1 MDIFLLYNV
10 YGGYMRLDNKGFTL
24 VEVIAVVAII
34 TILSVVVVP
43 SVLNSINNGKQKS
56 YEVLVGDI
64 KIAAKELYEEVYSN
78 ELLGD
83 TSKLYQYSYD
93 VDKKEISKDN
103 NDVIEITNN
112 CTKEGYSCIETNLQ
126 TLVSNGFL
134 SGSTDGNKQKVILN
148 VREDN
153 ANMGNCSIKIV
164 RVVNSSSN
172 KVSYKVYAIENSD
185 EKNICP
191 TQDEYDKG
199 VSYDGISR

>member
-93 VDKKEISKDN
+93 VDNKKISKDN

-164 RVVNSSSN
+164 RVVNPSSN
-172 KVSYKVYAIENSD
+172 KVSYKVSKINEIENSKG
-185 EKNICP
+185 KNICP

-199 VSYDGISR
+199 VS

>member
-112 CTKEGYSCIETNLQ
+112 CTK
-126 TLVSNGFL
+126 
-134 SGSTDGNKQKVILN
+134 
-148 VREDN
+148 
-153 ANMGNCSIKIV
+153 
-164 RVVNSSSN
+164 
-172 KVSYKVYAIENSD
+172 
-185 EKNICP
+185 
-191 TQDEYDKG
+191 
-199 VSYDGISR
+199 

>member
-56 YEVLVGDI
+56 YEVLVGNI
-64 KIAAKELYEEVYSN
+64 KIAAKELYEEVYANS
-78 ELLGD
+78 LLGD
-83 TSKLYQYSYD
+83 NSMLYQYDY
-93 VDKKEISKDN
+93 VDNVSDNESNIKKRDFITINYNS
-103 NDVIEITNN
+103 IENY
-112 CTKEGYSCIETNLQ
+112 YSIKTNLQ

-134 SGSTDGNKQKVILN
+134 SGSSDGKGQKVILN

-153 ANMGNCSIKIV
+153 ANMGNCKIEIV
-164 RVVNSSSN
+164 KNVNSSSN
-172 KVSYKVYAIENSD
+172 KVSYEVNANKDKINNS
-185 EKNICP
+185 KGNNICP

-199 VSYDGISR
+199 VR

>member
-43 SVLNSINNGKQKS
+43 SVLNSINNGKEKS
-56 YEVLVGDI
+56 YEVLIGNI
-64 KIAAKELYEEVYSN
+64 KIAAKELYEEVYANS
-78 ELLGD
+78 LLGD
-83 TSKLYQYSYD
+83 NSMLYQYDY
-93 VDKKEISKDN
+93 VDNVSDNESNIKKRDFIIINYNSIKN
-103 NDVIEITNN
+103 Y
-112 CTKEGYSCIETNLQ
+112 YSIKTNLQ

-134 SGSTDGNKQKVILN
+134 SGSSDGKGQKVILN

-153 ANMGNCSIKIV
+153 ANMGNCKIEIV
-164 RVVNSSSN
+164 KNVNSSSN
-172 KVSYKVYAIENSD
+172 KVSYEVKANKDIINNS
-185 EKNICP
+185 KGNNICP

-199 VSYDGISR
+199 VR

>member
-24 VEVIAVVAII
+24 VEIIAVVAII

-83 TSKLYQYSYD
+83 TSKLYQYSY
-93 VDKKEISKDN
+93 KDN
-103 NDVIEITNN
+103 NIVKESEIVIQNDNSIVV
-112 CTKEGYSCIETNLQ
+112 NLQ

-164 RVVNSSSN
+164 RDVNSSSN
-172 KVSYKVYAIENSD
+172 KVSYKVSKINEIENSKG
-185 EKNICP
+185 KNICP
-191 TQDEYDKG
+191 TDSEYDKG
-199 VSYDGISR
+199 VS

>member
-10 YGGYMRLDNKGFTL
+10 YGGYMKLDNKGFTL

-93 VDKKEISKDN
+93 VDSKMISKDKDN
-103 NDVIEITNN
+103 NVIEIKDN
-112 CTKEGYSCIETNLQ
+112 CANEGYSCIETNLQ

-153 ANMGNCSIKIV
+153 ANMGNCNIRIV
-164 RVVNSSSN
+164 RDVNSSSN
-172 KVSYKVYAIENSD
+172 KVSYKVSAINEIENSNG
-185 EKNICP
+185 KNICP

-199 VSYDGISR
+199 VS

>member
-93 VDKKEISKDN
+93 VDRKEISNSNNVIKITDN
-103 NDVIEITNN
+103 CID
-112 CTKEGYSCIETNLQ
+112 EGYRYSCIETNLQ

-134 SGSTDGNKQKVILN
+134 SGSTDGNEQKVILN

-164 RVVNSSSN
+164 RVVNPSSN
-172 KVSYKVYAIENSD
+172 KVSYKVSNINEIENSKG
-185 EKNICP
+185 KNICP

-199 VSYDGISR
+199 VS

>member
-93 VDKKEISKDN
+93 VDNEVISKDN
-103 NDVIEITNN
+103 NNVIEITDN

-134 SGSTDGNKQKVILN
+134 SGSTDGKKQKVILN

-164 RVVNSSSN
+164 RVVNSSN
-172 KVSYKVYAIENSD
+172 KVSYKVSKINEIENSKG
-185 EKNICP
+185 KNICP

-199 VSYDGISR
+199 VS

>member
-93 VDKKEISKDN
+93 VDRKEISNSNNVIKITDN
-103 NDVIEITNN
+103 CID
-112 CTKEGYSCIETNLQ
+112 EGYRYSCIETNLQ

-134 SGSTDGNKQKVILN
+134 SGSSDGKGQKVILN

-153 ANMGNCSIKIV
+153 ANMGNCKIEIV
-164 RVVNSSSN
+164 KNVNSSSN
-172 KVSYKVYAIENSD
+172 KVSYEVNANKDKINNS
-185 EKNICP
+185 KGNNICP

-199 VSYDGISR
+199 VR

>member
-56 YEVLVGDI
+56 YEVLVVDI

-93 VDKKEISKDN
+93 VDRKEISNSNNVIKIIDN
-103 NDVIEITNN
+103 CID
-112 CTKEGYSCIETNLQ
+112 EGYRYSCIETNLQ

-134 SGSTDGNKQKVILN
+134 SGSTDGNEQKVILN

-164 RVVNSSSN
+164 RVVNPSSN
-172 KVSYKVYAIENSD
+172 KVSYKVSNINEIENSKG
-185 EKNICP
+185 KNICP

-199 VSYDGISR
+199 VS

>member
-93 VDKKEISKDN
+93 VDNKMISKSN
-103 NDVIEITNN
+103 NVIEITDN
-112 CTKEGYSCIETNLQ
+112 CTDEGYSCIETNLQ

-153 ANMGNCSIKIV
+153 ANMGNCSIRIV
-164 RVVNSSSN
+164 RDVNSSSN
-172 KVSYKVYAIENSD
+172 KVSYKVSKINEIKNSK

-199 VSYDGISR
+199 VS

>member
-78 ELLGD
+78 ELLDD

-93 VDKKEISKDN
+93 VDNKMISKSN
-103 NDVIEITNN
+103 NVIEITDN
-112 CTKEGYSCIETNLQ
+112 CTDEGYSCIETNLQ

-153 ANMGNCSIKIV
+153 ANMGNCSIRIV
-164 RVVNSSSN
+164 RDVNSSSN
-172 KVSYKVYAIENSD
+172 KVSYKVSKINEIKNSK

-199 VSYDGISR
+199 VS

>member
-24 VEVIAVVAII
+24 VEIIAVVAII

-93 VDKKEISKDN
+93 VDNEVISKDN
-103 NDVIEITNN
+103 NNVIEITDN

-134 SGSTDGNKQKVILN
+134 SGSTDGKKQKVILN

-164 RVVNSSSN
+164 RVVNSSN
-172 KVSYKVYAIENSD
+172 KVSYKVSKINEIENSKG
-185 EKNICP
+185 KNICP

-199 VSYDGISR
+199 VS

>member
-43 SVLNSINNGKQKS
+43 SVLNSINNGKEKS
-56 YEVLVGDI
+56 YEVLVGNI
-64 KIAAKELYEEVYSN
+64 KIAAKELYEEVYANS
-78 ELLGD
+78 LLGD
-83 TSKLYQYSYD
+83 NSKLYQYSYD
-93 VDKKEISKDN
+93 VDNKVISTDN
-103 NDVIEITNN
+103 NVIEITNN
-112 CTKEGYSCIETNLQ
+112 CTNEGYSCIETNLQ

-134 SGSTDGNKQKVILN
+134 SGSSDGDKQKVILN

-153 ANMGNCSIKIV
+153 ANMGNCKIKIV
-164 RVVNSSSN
+164 KNVNSFSN
-172 KVSYKVYAIENSD
+172 KVSYKVEAKDPINNS
-185 EKNICP
+185 KGNNICP

-199 VSYDGISR
+199 VR

>member
-93 VDKKEISKDN
+93 VDNKVISN
-103 NDVIEITNN
+103 NVIEITNN

-164 RVVNSSSN
+164 RVVNPSSN
-172 KVSYKVYAIENSD
+172 KVSYEVSNINKIENSKG
-185 EKNICP
+185 KNICP
-191 TQDEYDKG
+191 TRDEYDKG
-199 VSYDGISR
+199 VS

>member
-93 VDKKEISKDN
+93 VDNKVISN
-103 NDVIEITNN
+103 NVIEITNN

-199 VSYDGISR
+199 VS

>member
-34 TILSVVVVP
+34 TILSIVVVP

-93 VDKKEISKDN
+93 VDRKEISNSNNVIKITDN
-103 NDVIEITNN
+103 CID
-112 CTKEGYSCIETNLQ
+112 EGYRYSCIETNLQ

-134 SGSTDGNKQKVILN
+134 SGSTDGNEQKVILN

-164 RVVNSSSN
+164 RVVNPSSN
-172 KVSYKVYAIENSD
+172 KVSYKVSNINEIENSKG
-185 EKNICP
+185 KNICP

-199 VSYDGISR
+199 VS

>member
-93 VDKKEISKDN
+93 VDNKVISN
-103 NDVIEITNN
+103 NVIEITNN

-191 TQDEYDKG
+191 AQDEYDKG